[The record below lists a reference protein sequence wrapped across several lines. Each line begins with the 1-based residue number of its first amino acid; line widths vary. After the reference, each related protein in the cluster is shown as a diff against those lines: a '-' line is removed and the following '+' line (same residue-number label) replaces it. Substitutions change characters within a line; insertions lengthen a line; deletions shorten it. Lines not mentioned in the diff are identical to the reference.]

1 MGVWDDSTPQK
12 HRHDL
17 TVDDLL
23 PSEEAFFD
31 RAVMYTTVADLGG
44 VRRVQMHPPLQA
56 ASNVVLR
63 TQLHESIK

>member
-1 MGVWDDSTPQK
+1 MGVWDNSTPQK

-17 TVDDLL
+17 TVDDFL

-44 VRRVQMHPPLQA
+44 VRGVQMHPPLA

-63 TQLHESIK
+63 T